1 MEKNRIKD
9 LREDN
14 FYTQEYVASKL
25 QINRYV
31 YAKYESGIRNAPLD
45 ILIKIASLYGVSIDY
60 LCGISDDRTLK
71 EYKNVFNYKKLTNN
85 IVNIRKEFGYTQQD
99 LSEKISVM
107 QSTISKY
114 EIGLIGIPID
124 FLISLSLLYNKSLGS
139 LMGLED

>member
-1 MEKNRIKD
+1 MEGLKKSIENYENGTDKSIGGTAYTLFKKELKQIEDIVGKD
-9 LREDN
+9 EQN
-14 FYTQEYVASKL
+14 H
-25 QINRYV
+25 
-31 YAKYESGIRNAPLD
+31 
-45 ILIKIASLYGVSIDY
+45 
-60 LCGISDDRTLK
+60 
-71 EYKNVFNYKKLTNN
+71 
-85 IVNIRKEFGYTQQD
+85 IRKEFGYTQQD